1 LLFKSKST
9 QPKGGSPIEYRLS
22 MSEFT
27 RNLDEL
33 LDIASKKTNIT
44 KHLQKN
50 YKENVHYMMQ
60 TITENETKKGWGGQ
74 NKKTFLLTEV
84 AFELLKNSY
93 NMRNRYIVNVSDT
106 VTCVNIGMCI
116 ENQTIGFIENS
127 FKGVIECRRQYPIG
141 SYRIDLYF
149 PEYHLA
155 VECDEYN
162 HADRDPEYEKI
173 REEYILAQGNQLI
186 RYNPNA
192 PQFDLSNVLRDI
204 HKIIMRIT

>member
-1 LLFKSKST
+1 
-9 QPKGGSPIEYRLS
+9 

-33 LDIASKKTNIT
+33 LHIASKKINIT

-50 YKENVHYMMQ
+50 YKENVHYVIHTTQ
-60 TITENETKKGWGGQ
+60 RETKKEWGGQ
-74 NKKTFLLTEV
+74 NKKTFLLTET

-149 PEYHLA
+149 PAYHLA
-155 VECDEYN
+155 IECDEHN
-162 HADRDPEYEKI
+162 HADRDPDSEKI

-186 RYNPNA
+186 RYNPNT
-192 PQFDLSNVLRDI
+192 PQFDLSNVLQDI
-204 HKIIMRIT
+204 HKVIMCRLSP

>member
-1 LLFKSKST
+1 LLFKSKNT
-9 QPKGGSPIEYRLS
+9 LPKGGSPIEYRLR

-44 KHLQKN
+44 NHLKKN
-50 YKENVHYMMQ
+50 YKENVHYIIQ
-60 TITENETKKGWGGQ
+60 TQRETKKGWGGQ

-127 FKGVIECRRQYPIG
+127 FKGVIECRRQHPIG
-141 SYRIDLYF
+141 TYRIDLYF
-149 PEYHLA
+149 PAYHLA

-204 HKIIMRIT
+204 HKVVMRIT

>member
-1 LLFKSKST
+1 
-9 QPKGGSPIEYRLS
+9 

-50 YKENVHYMMQ
+50 YKENVHYMIQ
-60 TITENETKKGWGGQ
+60 TQRETKRCRGGH

-155 VECDEYN
+155 VECDEHN
-162 HADRDPEYEKI
+162 HADRDPDSEKI
-173 REEYILAQGNQLI
+173 REDYILSQGNQLI

-192 PQFDLSNVLRDI
+192 PHFDLSNVLRDI
-204 HKIIMRIT
+204 HKVIMRIT

>member
-1 LLFKSKST
+1 LLFKSKRI

-33 LDIASKKTNIT
+33 LHIAGKKVNLTY
-44 KHLQKN
+44 HLQKN
-50 YKENVHYMMQ
+50 YKEHVHYIIQ
-60 TITENETKKGWGGQ
+60 TITESETKKGWGGQ
-74 NKKTFLLTEV
+74 NKKIFLLTET

-127 FKGVIECRRQYPIG
+127 FKGVLECRRQYPIG

-149 PEYHLA
+149 PAYHLA

-162 HADRDPEYEKI
+162 HADRDPEYEKT

-186 RYNPNA
+186 RYNPNE
-192 PQFDLSNVLRDI
+192 PHFDLSNVIRDI
-204 HKIIMRIT
+204 HKVIMCIS

>member
-1 LLFKSKST
+1 
-9 QPKGGSPIEYRLS
+9 

-27 RNLDEL
+27 RDLDEL
-33 LDIASKKTNIT
+33 LHLAGKKVNLTY
-44 KHLQKN
+44 HLQKN
-50 YKENVHYMMQ
+50 YKENIHYMIQ
-60 TITENETKKGWGGQ
+60 KITKKGHGGQ
-74 NKKTFLLTEV
+74 NKKTFLLTED

-155 VECDEYN
+155 VECDENN
-162 HADRDPEYEKI
+162 HTDRDPEYEKR
-173 REEYILAQGNQLI
+173 REDYIVAQGNQMI
-186 RYNPNA
+186 RYNPNM
-192 PQFDLSNVLRDI
+192 PHFDLSNVLQEI
-204 HKIIMRIT
+204 HRVIMRRP

>member
-1 LLFKSKST
+1 
-9 QPKGGSPIEYRLS
+9 

-50 YKENVHYMMQ
+50 YKENVHYMIQ
-60 TITENETKKGWGGQ
+60 TQRETKKGRGGH
-74 NKKTFLLTEV
+74 NKNTFLLTEV

-149 PEYHLA
+149 PAYHLA
-155 VECDEYN
+155 VECDEHN
-162 HADRDPEYEKI
+162 HADRDPDSEKI

-204 HKIIMRIT
+204 HKVIMRIT

>member
-1 LLFKSKST
+1 MSK
-9 QPKGGSPIEYRLS
+9 
-22 MSEFT
+22 FT

-33 LDIASKKTNIT
+33 LHIASKKVHIAN
-44 KHLQKN
+44 HLKKN
-50 YKENVHYMMQ
+50 YKENIHYIIQ
-60 TITENETKKGWGGQ
+60 TVTESETKRCRGGH
-74 NKKTFLLTEV
+74 NKKIFLLTEV

-149 PEYHLA
+149 PAYHLA
-155 VECDEYN
+155 VECDEHN
-162 HADRDPEYEKI
+162 HADRDPDNEKI
-173 REEYILAQGNQLI
+173 REDYILSQGNQLI
-186 RYNPNA
+186 RYNPNT
-192 PQFDLSNVLRDI
+192 PHFDLSNVLRDI
-204 HKIIMRIT
+204 HKVIMRST

>member
-1 LLFKSKST
+1 
-9 QPKGGSPIEYRLS
+9 

-33 LDIASKKTNIT
+33 LHIAGKKVHIAN
-44 KHLQKN
+44 HLKKN
-50 YKENVHYMMQ
+50 YKEHVHYMIQ
-60 TITENETKKGWGGQ
+60 TQRETKKGRGGH
-74 NKKTFLLTEV
+74 NKNTFLLTEV

-127 FKGVIECRRQYPIG
+127 FKGVIECRRQHPIG
-141 SYRIDLYF
+141 TYRIDLYF

-204 HKIIMRIT
+204 HKVIMRIT